1 MTDLKEWH
9 FFMGFD
15 HEHIISSHFERLLSG
30 GLESNPETQ
39 LLLVKDLLNAKVSI
53 TDTSAPGYAALQYA
67 VQKNIAFLK
76 GYFAYRS
83 HNSSAISNC
92 SSIMRYAICNSHFGI
107 LALLFKAGADANE
120 IDAQGRPV
128 LHEVCAQGNNKLAE
142 LLLECGADIDRLNSR
157 GQSVLHWACFYGRS
171 KTVLMLIGRGVR
183 VNNCLTKTTALHV
196 ACNNNMIEIVEAL
209 VEAGSDIHTYNEQG
223 ELPLH
228 IACAKGCTEVALI
241 LIRAGAIDEVNKKG
255 KTAIEDFGRLKRFY
269 SEPVVSMEPFQLR
282 VRQEYR
288 KQDNWR
294 RRTAYAT
301 FLATLKTLSTLA
313 LGAVS
318 INGASAACWLAHL
331 LRMDK
336 VFVDM
341 RHTKELIGSFL

>member
-1 MTDLKEWH
+1 
-9 FFMGFD
+9 
-15 HEHIISSHFERLLSG
+15 
-30 GLESNPETQ
+30 
-39 LLLVKDLLNAKVSI
+39 
-53 TDTSAPGYAALQYA
+53 
-67 VQKNIAFLK
+67 
-76 GYFAYRS
+76 
-83 HNSSAISNC
+83 
-92 SSIMRYAICNSHFGI
+92 
-107 LALLFKAGADANE
+107 
-120 IDAQGRPV
+120 
-128 LHEVCAQGNNKLAE
+128 
-142 LLLECGADIDRLNSR
+142 
-157 GQSVLHWACFYGRS
+157 
-171 KTVLMLIGRGVR
+171 
-183 VNNCLTKTTALHV
+183 
-196 ACNNNMIEIVEAL
+196 MIEIVEAL